1 LFKEGV
7 MSGRFPFAKS
17 QVQVTLLCFLIV
29 KLGLISIF
37 VCAKRP
43 VFPVPIL
50 EGNVALAE
58 DTQEQPTR
66 SRGVDSVS
74 ALKASPHTQRRGAGA
89 GVVEQNR
96 GQIEVE
102 RQRLEE
108 ERKRLISLKEEIDL
122 KIARLEKIQ
131 DAIQRTLD
139 EQKSVGDQR
148 IKHLIKIY
156 TTMPPKKAAGLIEKL
171 DMDVIISLFS
181 KMKGENVGQILPY
194 VSAEKAA
201 AISERLAKQGL

>member
-1 LFKEGV
+1 
-7 MSGRFPFAKS
+7 MSGRFPFVRS
-17 QVQVTLLCFLIV
+17 QAQVTLLCFLIV
-29 KLGLISIF
+29 KLALISIF

-50 EGNVALAE
+50 ESSLALAK
-58 DTQEQPTR
+58 DAQDQPTK
-66 SRGVDSVS
+66 SRVVDSAS
-74 ALKASPHTQRRGAGA
+74 TPQASPHTQQTGEGLGAL
-89 GVVEQNR
+89 EQNR
-96 GQIEVE
+96 AQTEVE

-108 ERKRLISLKEEIDL
+108 ERKRLTTLKQEIDL
-122 KIARLEKIQ
+122 KLVRLEKIQ
-131 DAIQRTLD
+131 DAIQSKLD
-139 EQKSVGDQR
+139 EQKAFGDQR

-181 KMKGENVGQILPY
+181 SMKGENVGQILPY

-201 AISERLAKQGL
+201 AISERLVKQGL

>member
-1 LFKEGV
+1 
-7 MSGRFPFAKS
+7 MSGRFPFVKS
-17 QVQVTLLCFLIV
+17 RVQFTLLCFLIV

-50 EGNVALAE
+50 ASNLALAKDAE
-58 DTQEQPTR
+58 DQPTE
-66 SRGVDSVS
+66 SRGLDSAS
-74 ALKASPHTQRRGAGA
+74 APQASPRTQRTGAGLEA
-89 GVVEQNR
+89 LEQNR
-96 GQIEVE
+96 AQIEVE

-108 ERKRLISLKEEIDL
+108 ERKRLTTLKQEIDL
-122 KIARLEKIQ
+122 KLARLEKIQ
-131 DAIQRTLD
+131 DAIQSKLD
-139 EQKSVGDQR
+139 EQKAVGDQR

-156 TTMPPKKAAGLIEKL
+156 TTMPPKKAAGLIENL

-181 KMKGENVGQILPY
+181 NMKGENVGQILPY
-194 VSAEKAA
+194 VSTEKAA

>member
-1 LFKEGV
+1 
-7 MSGRFPFAKS
+7 MSVRYPLIRS

-29 KLGLISIF
+29 KLGLVSIF

-50 EGNVALAE
+50 ESNVALAK
-58 DTQEQPTR
+58 DAQEKPTKAR
-66 SRGVDSVS
+66 VPDSAS
-74 ALKASPHTQRRGAGA
+74 APEASPDTHQEGASPGA
-89 GVVEQNR
+89 LEQKR
-96 GQIEVE
+96 TQIEVE
-102 RQRLEE
+102 RRLLEE
-108 ERKRLISLKEEIDL
+108 ERKQLTTLKEEIDL
-122 KIARLEKIQ
+122 KLARLEKVQ
-131 DAIQRTLD
+131 DAIQSKLD
-139 EQKSVGDQR
+139 EHKALGDQR

-171 DMDVIISLFS
+171 DMEVIISLFS

-201 AISERLAKQGL
+201 AISERLAGQGL

>member
-1 LFKEGV
+1 
-7 MSGRFPFAKS
+7 MSGRFPFVRS

-37 VCAKRP
+37 VCAERP

-50 EGNVALAE
+50 ESNLALAK
-58 DTQEQPTR
+58 DAQDQPTK
-66 SRGVDSVS
+66 SRVLDSAS
-74 ALKASPHTQRRGAGA
+74 APQASPHTQGAGA
-89 GVVEQNR
+89 SLGALEQNR
-96 GQIEVE
+96 AQIEVE
-102 RQRLEE
+102 RRLLEL
-108 ERKRLISLKEEIDL
+108 ERKQLTTLKEEIDL
-122 KIARLEKIQ
+122 KLARLEKIQ
-131 DAIQRTLD
+131 DAIQSKLD
-139 EQKSVGDQR
+139 EHKALGDQR

-181 KMKGENVGQILPY
+181 RMKGENVGQILPY

-201 AISERLAKQGL
+201 AISERLAGQGL

>member
-1 LFKEGV
+1 
-7 MSGRFPFAKS
+7 M
-17 QVQVTLLCFLIV
+17 CFLIV

-50 EGNVALAE
+50 ESNVALAE
-58 DTQEQPTR
+58 DAEDQPTR
-66 SRGVDSVS
+66 SQGVDSAS
-74 ALKASPHTQRRGAGA
+74 ALQAAPHTQQRDAGLRA
-89 GVVEQNR
+89 LEQNR

-108 ERKRLISLKEEIDL
+108 ERKRLTTLKEEIDL

-131 DAIQRTLD
+131 DAIQSKLD
-139 EQKSVGDQR
+139 EQKSVGDGR

-181 KMKGENVGQILPY
+181 RMKGENVGQILPY